1 MSDSLGWIPGVL
13 QELGQSHLLRARRQ
27 VVALPEGWCEVD
39 GRRLRNF
46 AGNDYLGLSQHPR
59 LRNAAQRALG
69 DAGCGS
75 GASPLVSGR
84 SRWMVELE
92 ETLAWFEHSEAAVVF
107 PTGYAANLGVIP
119 MLVSAGEDDVIFCDR
134 LNHASLVDGCRLA
147 GARLRVFRHTEL
159 ERLEQDLQRC
169 AGARRR
175 VIVCDG
181 VFSMDGD
188 LAPLPGLVRLARD
201 HGAVLVVDEAHAT
214 GVWGATG
221 RGVCEHFQVEG
232 EVPVR
237 IGTLSKAVG
246 ALGGFLVGGQPLID
260 YLWNHARTQIY
271 STALPPPVCA
281 AASEGLR
288 VIDET
293 PALRER
299 LHSRCRLFRELLAE
313 RSLPAA
319 PGAAGPIV
327 PLLLSEPQLAVE
339 LGERLAQRGYLVG
352 TIRPPTVPRGTSR
365 LRISLCALQD
375 DEALHGLAQA
385 LDEVWPV
392 TIPRRSPP
400 AAN

>member
-13 QELGQSHLLRARRQ
+13 EELGQSHLLRARRQ
-27 VVALPEGWCEVD
+27 VVSLPDGWCEID

-46 AGNDYLGLSQHPR
+46 SGNDYLGLAQHPR
-59 LRNAAQRALG
+59 LRDAARRAL
-69 DAGCGS
+69 DASGCGA

-84 SRWMVELE
+84 SLWMVELE
-92 ETLAWFEHSEAAVVF
+92 ETLAWFERSDAAVVF

-119 MLVSAGEDDVIFCDR
+119 ALVSAGEDDVIFCDR

-147 GARLRVFRHTEL
+147 GVRLRVFRHTEL
-159 ERLEQDLQRC
+159 ERLEQDLRRC

-188 LAPLPGLVRLARD
+188 LAPLAELVRLARAND
-201 HGAVLVVDEAHAT
+201 ALLVVDEAHGT
-214 GVWGATG
+214 GVWGETG
-221 RGVCEHFQVEG
+221 RGVCEHFQVEE

-246 ALGGFLVGGQPLID
+246 ALGGFLVGRQPLVD

-299 LHSRCRLFRELLAE
+299 LHSRCRLFRQLLAE
-313 RSLPAA
+313 RGLAA
-319 PGAAGPIV
+319 ADGAEGPIV
-327 PLLLSEPQLAVE
+327 PLLLADPQLAVE
-339 LGERLAQRGYLVG
+339 LGARLIRRGYLVG

-365 LRISLCALQD
+365 LRISLSAVHDDAAL
-375 DEALHGLAQA
+375 EGLAHA
-385 LDEVWPV
+385 LEEAWPE
-392 TIPRRSPP
+392 TTPRRSST
-400 AAN
+400 AEG